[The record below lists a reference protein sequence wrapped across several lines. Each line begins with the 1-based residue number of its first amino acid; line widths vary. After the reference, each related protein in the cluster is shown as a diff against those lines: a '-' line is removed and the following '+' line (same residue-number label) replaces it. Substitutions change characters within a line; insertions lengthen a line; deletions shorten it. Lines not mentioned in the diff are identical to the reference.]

1 MILRCKRLAIP
12 LSLVGV
18 GGVGSSLAS
27 WGFFIFRFG
36 CGTFFW
42 SQSVLTF
49 FPLNLSFIIFFFH
62 SFGSSGHFVGV
73 GSHTE
78 GRLTHREAVHA
89 PCEDV
94 WLGLF
99 LETRALLWS
108 STAVPTAPSPC
119 HGEGQTLSRRSC
131 LSGAIPR
138 VPPCSHQ
145 LG

>member
-18 GGVGSSLAS
+18 EGMGSSLAP

-36 CGTFFW
+36 CGTSFW

-49 FPLNLSFIIFFFH
+49 SPLNLSFFFFFH

-78 GRLTHREAVHA
+78 GRLTHTEAVHA
-89 PCEDV
+89 
-94 WLGLF
+94 
-99 LETRALLWS
+99 LL
-108 STAVPTAPSPC
+108 
-119 HGEGQTLSRRSC
+119 
-131 LSGAIPR
+131 
-138 VPPCSHQ
+138 
-145 LG
+145 

>member
-1 MILRCKRLAIP
+1 MLGGWVLLWHLGVFSSFGLDVVLP
-12 LSLVGV
+12 FGLGQYSLF
-18 GGVGSSLAS
+18 S
-27 WGFFIFRFG
+27 
-36 CGTFFW
+36 
-42 SQSVLTF
+42 
-49 FPLNLSFIIFFFH
+49 PLNLSFIIFFFH

-138 VPPCSHQ
+138 VPPCSRQ

>member
-36 CGTFFW
+36 CGTSFW
-42 SQSVLTF
+42 SRSVLTF

-89 PCEDV
+89 PCEDI
-94 WLGLF
+94 WLGYFWRHELCCGPARLF
-99 LETRALLWS
+99 LQPHRLATGKAKPS
-108 STAVPTAPSPC
+108 AGGAV
-119 HGEGQTLSRRSC
+119 
-131 LSGAIPR
+131 
-138 VPPCSHQ
+138 
-145 LG
+145 